1 MFECGSRHMVAPTA
15 HRVPSFNTASF
26 SDATTQK
33 HYRLL
38 TPCTAQMAPSVVSSP
53 VSAQKLVKLNSE
65 SSNDMVKDQVQVDQ
79 KKFYDRRR
87 VKKIES
93 DS

>member
-1 MFECGSRHMVAPTA
+1 
-15 HRVPSFNTASF
+15 
-26 SDATTQK
+26 
-33 HYRLL
+33 
-38 TPCTAQMAPSVVSSP
+38 MAPSVVSSP

-79 KKFYDRRR
+79 QKFYDWRW